1 MKNTLRI
8 LVPALSLF
16 ASATVLAS
24 GGGGFSAGGNSN
36 QRVDQQYELGKSY
49 YKSRL
54 ADGSKLEYCVK
65 GDSGLKKL
73 SRRSAKQ
80 FKKGSVSA
88 FVDSL
93 YNCDSPDQKIADL
106 VSDEQ
111 GNAILY
117 YLNKR
122 YKLRLT
128 S

>member
-1 MKNTLRI
+1 VAADLAPVAIRIKELTSNTSLENRI
-8 LVPALSLF
+8 
-16 ASATVLAS
+16 TNH
-24 GGGGFSAGGNSN
+24 GW
-36 QRVDQQYELGKSY
+36 Q
-49 YKSRL
+49 
-54 ADGSKLEYCVK
+54 
-65 GDSGLKKL
+65 
-73 SRRSAKQ
+73 
-80 FKKGSVSA
+80 KGSVSA